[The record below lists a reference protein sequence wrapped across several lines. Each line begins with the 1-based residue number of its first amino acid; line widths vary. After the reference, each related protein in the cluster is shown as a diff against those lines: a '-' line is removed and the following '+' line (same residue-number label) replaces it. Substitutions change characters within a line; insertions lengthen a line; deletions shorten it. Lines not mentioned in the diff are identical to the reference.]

1 MWKAKTSNFA
11 CLVTLLLIFYWT
23 SRYAAECHFV
33 HYNSKYESMEAA
45 VGHSDGLAVVGF
57 LLEAV
62 DAPNPRFDKL
72 VQGLEVIK
80 KSEHSVRVTSGLY

>member
-1 MWKAKTSNFA
+1 
-11 CLVTLLLIFYWT
+11 
-23 SRYAAECHFV
+23 
-33 HYNSKYESMEAA
+33 MEAA